1 MSIPRFRDLL
11 NSPVALAARFAKTV
25 TEAIPIITI
34 DGPSGSGK
42 GTVTERVAARLGWHV
57 LDSGALYRLVGHAV
71 ETQGICFDNE
81 KEISKI
87 AHNLNVDF
95 SAGEIVLD
103 GRVVTNDIRTET
115 AGNNAS
121 KVAAM
126 PAVRAALLAWQR
138 DYAQPPGLV
147 ADGRDMGTTV
157 FPSAGVKIFLTASAL
172 ERAERRYKQLKEKG
186 LPANLAALTAEIEER
201 DARDRNR
208 EASPLVPAP
217 GAIEIDSTELGI
229 DEVVEMVLQAARDVY
244 AESG

>member
-1 MSIPRFRDLL
+1 MTD
-11 NSPVALAARFAKTV
+11 PVPV
-25 TEAIPIITI
+25 ITI

-42 GTVTERVAARLGWHV
+42 GTVTQRVADQLGWRV

-71 ETQGICFDNE
+71 ATRGMSFENE
-81 KEISKI
+81 KEISKLAGNI
-87 AHNLNVDF
+87 NVIF
-95 SAGEIVLD
+95 EAGEIRLD
-103 GRVVTNDIRTET
+103 GQIVTNDIRTET

-126 PAVRAALLAWQR
+126 PAVRAALLQWQR

-157 FPSAGVKIFLTASAL
+157 FPQAGVKIFLTASAT
-172 ERAERRYKQLKEKG
+172 ERAKRRYNQLKEKG

-201 DARDRNR
+201 DARDRSR

-217 GAIEIDSTELGI
+217 DAIEIDSTRLTI
-229 DEVVEMVLQAARDVY
+229 DEVVAQVLQAARGTY
-244 AESG
+244 AG